1 MLFGVLPYFI
11 DEELHLRELVVVVFI
26 EDVGLPGDAAAVLQD
41 EGCADAVEAVEA
53 DLREDGPAD
62 AAFHHREAGGDVVD
76 VETRVGLLDVL
87 FDAPEAG
94 TLFKSGVGVALDAR
108 QLVQR
113 CMRVFTGTT
122 RQTGSSERRYAPSSQ
137 RNSPRT
143 MAMFSSLFDSF
154 R

>member
-1 MLFGVLPYFI
+1 MLLGVLPYFV

-26 EDVGLPGDAAAVLQD
+26 EDVGLPGDAGAVLQD

-94 TLFKSGVGVALDAR
+94 TLLEGGVGVPLNAR
-108 QLVQR
+108 QLAER
-113 CMRVFTGTT
+113 RVRIFTGHHEAD
-122 RQTGSSERRYAPSSQ
+122 R
-137 RNSPRT
+137 
-143 MAMFSSLFDSF
+143 LFGEKICAFIPAELTADDGDVQLVV
-154 R
+154 